1 MQTNTTDKNTPVD
14 PEAPDALFADALRQT
29 HKGKPLGRVST
40 HLRELVEAV
49 KATGKPGK
57 LVLTVTVDPKNSEA
71 TLVGLGFAVKLT
83 LPQLPIPAGTFYTD
97 DTGGL
102 CRNDPNQEELNFKPQ
117 VMTTAALQA
126 ATQPAAAA
134 AGQK

>member
-1 MQTNTTDKNTPVD
+1 MQNNTTQNTPAVD
-14 PEAPDALFADALRQT
+14 PEAPDALFSDALRQT
-29 HKGKPLGRVST
+29 QKGKPLGRVST

-49 KATGKPGK
+49 KATGKAGK

-71 TLVGLGFAVKLT
+71 TLVGIGFAVKLT

-117 VMTTAALQA
+117 VITSADLKQ

-134 AGQK
+134 AGQQ